1 MRRCLMGSWSV
12 WLREGGGQNH
22 FNRRHV
28 QRMEAS
34 QDGGRIV
41 NLWIE
46 ITKKLRQ
53 ESYWTEWQRARNYN
67 QWRVRGGP
75 RNQEWLTVQWV
86 VIMGTD
92 VFCVSVCCCAP
103 FHGAF
108 IFEFV
113 LLLWVPPVSSLS
125 VHACYLAVSEEFFCD
140 LPLHCDCFIE
150 LFFFV
155 FVLNPVGILGYNFY
169 HIHFVATCF
178 PAASSLRE
186 FYCSFPHFKIVFC
199 VVTLPIF
206 FFLVCFSMEWV
217 WFSWQEIT
225 VEGEGSA
232 SFSAQGLHSLC
243 CAVLCCPGGTVSFLL
258 CLSAPSLV

>member
-150 LFFFV
+150 LFFFF

-206 FFLVCFSMEWV
+206 FFFFFSMEWV

>member
-1 MRRCLMGSWSV
+1 MSEDIGGEEARQSGRINGWQVGVGARRVSWTCRWFVSRLPETKIMKEWQFLVMRRCLMGSWSV

-150 LFFFV
+150 
-155 FVLNPVGILGYNFY
+155 
-169 HIHFVATCF
+169 
-178 PAASSLRE
+178 
-186 FYCSFPHFKIVFC
+186 
-199 VVTLPIF
+199 
-206 FFLVCFSMEWV
+206 
-217 WFSWQEIT
+217 
-225 VEGEGSA
+225 
-232 SFSAQGLHSLC
+232 
-243 CAVLCCPGGTVSFLL
+243 
-258 CLSAPSLV
+258 